1 VTEERIAKV
10 IARAGYCS
18 RREAEKWIEA
28 GRVKMNGS
36 LVITLGT
43 KVETGALVTID
54 DKPIAATVHSRLW
67 VYHKPRG
74 LITTHTDPEGRPTVF
89 DNLPSFMPRVI
100 SVGRLDINT
109 EGLLLLTNDGELA
122 RYLELPST
130 AWQRKYRVRVF
141 GKLNMDRLSAV
152 ARGITI
158 DKIKYK
164 PIEIELEQQT
174 GNNFWLNVTLTEGK
188 NREIK
193 RIFEHY
199 GLQVNRLIRISYGPF
214 TLGNLAKG
222 AVQEIDH
229 KIIATEI
236 GSQAK

>member
-1 VTEERIAKV
+1 
-10 IARAGYCS
+10 
-18 RREAEKWIEA
+18 
-28 GRVKMNGS
+28 
-36 LVITLGT
+36 
-43 KVETGALVTID
+43 
-54 DKPIAATVHSRLW
+54 
-67 VYHKPRG
+67 
-74 LITTHTDPEGRPTVF
+74 
-89 DNLPSFMPRVI
+89 
-100 SVGRLDINT
+100 
-109 EGLLLLTNDGELA
+109 
-122 RYLELPST
+122 
-130 AWQRKYRVRVF
+130 
-141 GKLNMDRLSAV
+141 MDRLSAV